1 MVGDMEM
8 LMVDMEA
15 VAMVAITDLV
25 GPMEAGQVLMVDTV
39 VATLAGMVDMAVVES
54 VHIEETLPLHTQ
66 VVTGEA

>member
-54 VHIEETLPLHTQ
+54 VHIEETLRLHTQ